1 MNKLLRASMHPSV
14 LVLYAVGA
22 LLLPNVALCFTEGM
36 SLWANIANV
45 VLPFGAYLLLMTLSS
60 KPGKMVWALFPLIFF
75 AAFQLVL
82 LYLFGQGVVAVDMF
96 LNVVTTNTGEIF
108 ELLDNLVPAVAG
120 VFIVYL
126 PLLVL
131 AALSLRSSAAPRPFF
146 VARCRLTGMLAS
158 LLGLLLL
165 GVACVTQPGYRI
177 SDHFYPVNVTYNL
190 SLAVRR
196 SVVTARYHDRVAD
209 FSFGARSERAAD
221 STEVYVLVIGET
233 ARAANFS
240 VYGYGRPTTPFL
252 AADSGIIAFDRV
264 STQSNTTHKS
274 VPMLLTAARAEAF
287 DRLYT
292 EKGVITAF
300 REAGFHT
307 VFFSNQLPNR
317 SFIDFLGEEADEWR
331 FIREQLAD
339 GMTPLDDELLKAVR
353 QVLDCRRTK
362 ELIVLHTYGSH
373 FNYRERYPREQAYF
387 LPDSRT
393 AAKFENRDDLL
404 NAYDNSIRFTDDVL
418 GRLTDLLRQQGGK
431 AAWLYTSDHGENIY
445 DDDRR
450 LFLHASPK
458 ASAYELHVPFVCW
471 LSEDYRRDY
480 PEIAAALQ
488 ANRHRDI
495 QNSVSTFHTL
505 LQLGGI
511 TTTYRED
518 SCSVASPAFREHPRA
533 YLNDH
538 NEAVAPHEAI

>member
-131 AALSLRSSAAPRPFF
+131 AALSLRSSVAPRPFF

-221 STEVYVLVIGET
+221 STEVYVLVIG
-233 ARAANFS
+233 
-240 VYGYGRPTTPFL
+240 
-252 AADSGIIAFDRV
+252 
-264 STQSNTTHKS
+264 
-274 VPMLLTAARAEAF
+274 
-287 DRLYT
+287 
-292 EKGVITAF
+292 
-300 REAGFHT
+300 
-307 VFFSNQLPNR
+307 
-317 SFIDFLGEEADEWR
+317 
-331 FIREQLAD
+331 
-339 GMTPLDDELLKAVR
+339 
-353 QVLDCRRTK
+353 
-362 ELIVLHTYGSH
+362 
-373 FNYRERYPREQAYF
+373 
-387 LPDSRT
+387 
-393 AAKFENRDDLL
+393 
-404 NAYDNSIRFTDDVL
+404 
-418 GRLTDLLRQQGGK
+418 
-431 AAWLYTSDHGENIY
+431 
-445 DDDRR
+445 
-450 LFLHASPK
+450 
-458 ASAYELHVPFVCW
+458 
-471 LSEDYRRDY
+471 
-480 PEIAAALQ
+480 
-488 ANRHRDI
+488 
-495 QNSVSTFHTL
+495 
-505 LQLGGI
+505 
-511 TTTYRED
+511 
-518 SCSVASPAFREHPRA
+518 
-533 YLNDH
+533 
-538 NEAVAPHEAI
+538 